1 MLNIE
6 KLEQECK
13 EIERKIERAT
23 FIELKKII
31 RDCNQKIN
39 GLNKRKSNL
48 KSEQDVLSL
57 KNAIKR
63 IKKVKR
69 KAIEQMRQKEEK
81 SIPAMHY
88 EKQRK
93 ENRVEEKELNL
104 IIESAQTKEE
114 KRKQLE
120 EFRRSTEAK
129 IEYYLAQIENLILVK
144 RNTGI
149 YLTAST
155 NYDIEKQIRYN
166 RKEIK
171 YQTYLLQKCGGL
183 LVQLRQENNIRK
195 QKRKAPEREK
205 EEQNTTYYAIMEVLL
220 TDDTNY
226 LFLKELIHQ
235 NKNFLNARSTEKE
248 PILLEILDRYIKN
261 KKLELVNQK
270 VVHENPNFFYS
281 LLKIFLESDLDLS
294 YEEELQ
300 FTSRLVN
307 FLEEIKAKKYSKAPR
322 IKEEV
327 YALFEQR
334 KTIQNEKIDTDLY
347 QRQLN
352 ELALATSYQRVD
364 LTKETLEKIADQ
376 IVTYKE
382 TYFLEKGKYPTE
394 EEIKNTLQIPV
405 YTIRNSENPVSSF
418 ALENTPFAFSF
429 GYDKEYNTYFR
440 IHVIDTTLLNEESTC
455 CKQMKQNKEV
465 TSPYVKKALK
475 WKPNSYYPVIT
486 YQLKIGKEGN
496 KGTFKIFESVINI
509 EEVYKNK
516 DFLNYREKEVL
527 KFLVGRTRMLANFYN
542 IKIEE
547 ISCEAIYKVIDSV
560 LNHEL
565 KNYFIKNNLPSLYY
579 TELELNEEKRDT
591 IHNQVCYL
599 LGRIPKME
607 AHQFLRLLNTI
618 SSSRFYTKMPLE
630 ESKIEL
636 DPRNYIGYLNLL
648 VLKCRLHK
656 MFTPLKEEI
665 FTNDFAELEKSIN
678 NDAIFLDY
686 FTNRKLIRKKKE
698 EEKNE

>member
-13 EIERKIERAT
+13 EIERKIEKAT

-48 KSEQDVLSL
+48 KNEQDVLSL

-69 KAIEQMRQKEEK
+69 KALEQMRQKEEK

-93 ENRVEEKELNL
+93 ENRIEEKELNL
-104 IIESAQTKEE
+104 IIESTQTKEE
-114 KRKQLE
+114 KRKQVE

-129 IEYYLAQIENLILVK
+129 IEYDLAQIENLILVK

-205 EEQNTTYYAIMEVLL
+205 EEQNTTYYKIMEVLL

-281 LLKIFLESDLDLS
+281 LLKIFLECELDLS

-300 FTSRLVN
+300 FTNRLEN

-327 YALFEQR
+327 YALLEQR
-334 KTIQNEKIDTDLY
+334 KTIQNAKIDTDLY

-352 ELALATSYQRVD
+352 ELALATSYKRVD

-376 IVTYKE
+376 IATFKE
-382 TYFLEKGKYPTE
+382 AYFLEKGKYPTE

-455 CKQMKQNKEV
+455 CKQMIQNKEA
-465 TSPYVKKALK
+465 TSPCVKKALK
-475 WKPNSYYPVIT
+475 WKPNAYYPVIT

-496 KGTFKIFESVINI
+496 MGAFKIFESVINI

-527 KFLVGRTRMLANFYN
+527 KFFVGRTRMLANFYN
-542 IKIEE
+542 LDFEE
-547 ISCEAIYKVIDSV
+547 ITCETIHKIIDNV
-560 LNHEL
+560 LNYEL

-599 LGRIPKME
+599 LGKIPKME
-607 AHQFLRLLNTI
+607 AHHFLRLLNTI
-618 SSSRFYTKMPLE
+618 PSSRFYTKIPLE

-656 MFTPLKEEI
+656 MFTPLKKEI
-665 FTNDFAELEKSIN
+665 FTNDFTELEKSIN

-698 EEKNE
+698 EKNE

>member
-13 EIERKIERAT
+13 EIERKIEKAT

-48 KSEQDVLSL
+48 KNEQDVLSL

-69 KAIEQMRQKEEK
+69 KALEQMRQKEEK

-93 ENRVEEKELNL
+93 ENRIEEKELNL
-104 IIESAQTKEE
+104 IIESTQTKEE
-114 KRKQLE
+114 KRKQVE

-129 IEYYLAQIENLILVK
+129 IEYDLAQIENLILVK

-205 EEQNTTYYAIMEVLL
+205 EEQNTTYYKIMEVLL

-281 LLKIFLESDLDLS
+281 LLKIFLECELDLS

-300 FTSRLVN
+300 FTNRLEN
-307 FLEEIKAKKYSKAPR
+307 FLEEIKKKGVT
-322 IKEEV
+322 IK
-327 YALFEQR
+327 
-334 KTIQNEKIDTDLY
+334 
-347 QRQLN
+347 
-352 ELALATSYQRVD
+352 
-364 LTKETLEKIADQ
+364 
-376 IVTYKE
+376 
-382 TYFLEKGKYPTE
+382 
-394 EEIKNTLQIPV
+394 
-405 YTIRNSENPVSSF
+405 
-418 ALENTPFAFSF
+418 
-429 GYDKEYNTYFR
+429 
-440 IHVIDTTLLNEESTC
+440 
-455 CKQMKQNKEV
+455 
-465 TSPYVKKALK
+465 
-475 WKPNSYYPVIT
+475 
-486 YQLKIGKEGN
+486 
-496 KGTFKIFESVINI
+496 
-509 EEVYKNK
+509 
-516 DFLNYREKEVL
+516 
-527 KFLVGRTRMLANFYN
+527 
-542 IKIEE
+542 
-547 ISCEAIYKVIDSV
+547 
-560 LNHEL
+560 
-565 KNYFIKNNLPSLYY
+565 
-579 TELELNEEKRDT
+579 
-591 IHNQVCYL
+591 
-599 LGRIPKME
+599 
-607 AHQFLRLLNTI
+607 
-618 SSSRFYTKMPLE
+618 
-630 ESKIEL
+630 
-636 DPRNYIGYLNLL
+636 
-648 VLKCRLHK
+648 
-656 MFTPLKEEI
+656 
-665 FTNDFAELEKSIN
+665 
-678 NDAIFLDY
+678 
-686 FTNRKLIRKKKE
+686 
-698 EEKNE
+698 